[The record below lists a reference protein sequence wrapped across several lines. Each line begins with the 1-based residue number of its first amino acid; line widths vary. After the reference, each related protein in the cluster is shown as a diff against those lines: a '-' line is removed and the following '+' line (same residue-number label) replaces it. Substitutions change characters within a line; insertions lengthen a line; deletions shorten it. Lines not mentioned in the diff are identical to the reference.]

1 MLCGASLLCKLCF
14 SRLISVTLII
24 ASKVDNII
32 IVSRWSKLIC
42 WIIKIISAE
51 LCYVVWDGG
60 GNFMCCADYNEVEF
74 MSGTNAGITIKMSPY
89 NL

>member
-1 MLCGASLLCKLCF
+1 MKQINLFNYKNYPRRVVLCCVAS
-14 SRLISVTLII
+14 R
-24 ASKVDNII
+24 
-32 IVSRWSKLIC
+32 
-42 WIIKIISAE
+42 
-51 LCYVVWDGG
+51 

>member
-1 MLCGASLLCKLCF
+1 MLCGASVLCKLCF

-32 IVSRWSKLIC
+32 IVSRWGKLIC
-42 WIIKIISAE
+42 SIIKIISAA
-51 LCYVVWDGG
+51 LCCVVWAAG
-60 GNFMCCADYNEVEF
+60 GNFMCRADYNEVEF
-74 MSGTNAGITIKMSPY
+74 MSGTNARITIKMSQY

>member
-1 MLCGASLLCKLCF
+1 M
-14 SRLISVTLII
+14 
-24 ASKVDNII
+24 
-32 IVSRWSKLIC
+32 
-42 WIIKIISAE
+42 KIISAE
-51 LCYVVWDGG
+51 LCCVVWDGR